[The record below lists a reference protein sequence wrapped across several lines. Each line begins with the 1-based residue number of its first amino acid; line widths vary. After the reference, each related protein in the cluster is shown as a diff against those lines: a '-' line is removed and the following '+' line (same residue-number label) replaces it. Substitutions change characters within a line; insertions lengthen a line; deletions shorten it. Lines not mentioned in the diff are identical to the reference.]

1 MYNTGF
7 IMAFLQRKIRT
18 QGVARAGLIL
28 LAATWLAAC
37 STEEPLPQVEVDN
50 PPVAEETRAGT
61 LLAEYASPRAASMS
75 GVRVHAQFLDV
86 QGIHYARALE
96 ALEVWSPDYELDLD
110 ACSMHSARAVESGR
124 NGDIRLELLDVGP
137 ITVHGPDA
145 SIRLEARRLPDLL
158 SAFSGVIYGTEQG
171 PGTEALRVGYRAGA
185 PYDFS
190 APGQSESAGFAVS
203 MRAPEPIHIMR
214 VGRQEAA
221 HGPRVPVNLGED
233 LSIEWSPYGEQ
244 AHRGIVGMP
253 TFAPSGEDVFLR
265 ISTGFG
271 PDRPR
276 LSCRIEDDG
285 NFTLPAALI
294 EQLLD
299 DSDELQLSLR
309 RVNARTIEIDGLD
322 AAEFVF
328 SAVDELTLVDTQ
340 P

>member
-1 MYNTGF
+1 
-7 IMAFLQRKIRT
+7 MAFLQRKIRT
-18 QGVARAGLIL
+18 QGAARAGLIL

-61 LLAEYASPRAASMS
+61 LLAEYASPRAAGVS

-86 QGIHYARALE
+86 YGIHYARALE

-124 NGDIRLELLDVGP
+124 NGQIRLELLDVGP

-171 PGTEALRVGYRAGA
+171 LGTEPLRVGYHSGA
-185 PYDFS
+185 RYDFS
-190 APGQSESAGFAVS
+190 APGQTESAGFSVA
-203 MRAPEPIHIMR
+203 MRAPEPIHITR
-214 VGRQEAA
+214 VGAYDAA
-221 HGPRVPVNLGED
+221 NGPRVGVSFGED
-233 LSIEWSPYGEQ
+233 LNIQWRSSMESTGAQLDEAQ
-244 AHRGIVGMP
+244 AL
-253 TFAPSGEDVFLR
+253 ASSGEDVFLR
-265 ISTGFG
+265 ISAGFG

-276 LSCRIEDDG
+276 LSCRVEDDG
-285 NFTLPAALI
+285 TFTLPAALI
-294 EQLLD
+294 EQLVD
-299 DSDELQLSLR
+299 DSNELQLSLR
-309 RVNARTIEIDGLD
+309 RVNAKNIEIDGLD
-322 AAEFVF
+322 SAEFVF

>member
-1 MYNTGF
+1 
-7 IMAFLQRKIRT
+7 MAFLLQKT
-18 QGVARAGLIL
+18 QINHLPAHARARVGAVLLMAGL
-28 LAATWLAAC
+28 LAAC
-37 STEEPLPQVEVDN
+37 STEEALPQVEVDN
-50 PPVAEETRAGT
+50 PPVAAATRAGT
-61 LLAEYASPRAASMS
+61 LLAEYASPRASGIS
-75 GVRVHAQFLDV
+75 GVRVHAQFLDIH
-86 QGIHYARALE
+86 GIHYARALE
-96 ALEVWSPDYELDLD
+96 ALEVWSPDYELDFD
-110 ACSMHSARAVESGR
+110 ACSMHSARAVEAAR
-124 NGDIRLELLDVGP
+124 NDEIRLELLDVGP
-137 ITVHGPDA
+137 ITVQGPDE

-171 PGTEALRVGYRAGA
+171 LGTEALRVGYHAGA
-185 PYDFS
+185 RYNFS

-214 VGRQEAA
+214 VGQQEAA
-221 HGPRVPVNLGED
+221 RGPRVPVSFGED
-233 LSIEWSPYGEQ
+233 LSIEWSPFLEQ
-244 AHRGIVGMP
+244 THQDIVGTP
-253 TFAPSGEDVFLR
+253 TYARSGEDVFLR

-294 EQLLD
+294 EQLVD

-309 RVNARTIEIDGLD
+309 RVNAQTIDIDGLD
-322 AAEFVF
+322 SAEFVF